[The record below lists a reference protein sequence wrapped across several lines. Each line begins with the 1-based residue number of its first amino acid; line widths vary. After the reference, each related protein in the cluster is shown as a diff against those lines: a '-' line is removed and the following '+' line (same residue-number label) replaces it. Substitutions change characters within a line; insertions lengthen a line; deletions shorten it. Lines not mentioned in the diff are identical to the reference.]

1 MSEGFPKTN
10 QGTKP
15 KANVWKQNRPTEDDK
30 NTLTSIPDL
39 IMQ

>member
-10 QGTKP
+10 QEAKP
-15 KANVWKQNRPTEDDK
+15 KANVWKQNRPAKDDR

-39 IMQ
+39 IM